1 MSLLDSMKKD
11 VEALRN
17 EEQAAAAVAA
27 EKQKIY
33 DELILPSIHK
43 AFKWFREFFE
53 HLEIL
58 EKEHRLTLD
67 LPGFGKLRE
76 LKPGD
81 FFFKVEGREQG
92 GRMQCG
98 RRVQGPPVSFRLTSK
113 LQVDAMVEYLNTTG
127 LRYDKKTI
135 KDRNEQPVGSFFEV
149 TPDFTQSVVLRGDL
163 ESSSIDLVV
172 RNFQRFGKEHLRLA
186 HDQLDQ
192 DLLDRIGLF
201 VLGREDRIQHSTM
214 SDHLRREIQRKLEKQ
229 NRQQARELEGALK
242 MRKHEEE
249 KDERE
254 RGALLKLAEVIRG
267 K

>member
-17 EEQAAAAVAA
+17 EEQAAAAAAA

-33 DELILPSIHK
+33 DELILPSIHT

-58 EKEHRLTLD
+58 EKENRLALE
-67 LPGFGKLRE
+67 LPGYGKLRE

-81 FFFKVEGREQG
+81 FFFKVEGKEQG

-113 LQVDAMVEYLNTTG
+113 LQVDAMVEYLEATG
-127 LRYDKKTI
+127 LRFDRKTI
-135 KDRNEQPVGSFFEV
+135 KDRNEQPVGAFFEV

-163 ESSSIDLVV
+163 ETSSIDLVV
-172 RNFQRFGKEHLRLA
+172 RNFQRFGKEHLKLA
-186 HDQLDQ
+186 HNQLDQ
-192 DLLDRIGLF
+192 QLLDRIGLY

-214 SDHLRREIQRKLEKQ
+214 TDHLRREIQRKVEKEH
-229 NRQQARELEGALK
+229 RKQARELESAFKL
-242 MRKHEEE
+242 RKSEEDR
-249 KDERE
+249 DERE
-254 RGALLKLAEVIRG
+254 RGALLRLAEVIRG